1 VRAKSA
7 DYPRAVGATH
17 KARRSIGT
25 PRFVLGRECAP
36 QMNDQFPEFPLHTD
50 IAVIGAGAAGLMAAI
65 IAGRLGARVH
75 LLDGA
80 KKPGAKI
87 LVSGGS
93 RCNVTNE
100 LVVPARFH
108 GEGAPAFVSRVLRS
122 FSPEQ
127 TLSFFEEIGV
137 ELKLEPTGKFFPVSD
152 SSRTVLG
159 ALLHA
164 THRAGA
170 VLCAQT
176 QVCSLEREGE
186 GWKIETS
193 RGGVFARSVIVA
205 TGGLAL
211 PKSGSDGRGFTFA
224 RDLGHSIIDT
234 TPALTP
240 LYGNDEHYAGASG
253 TTLPVR
259 LRLHAKSDAMASKKL
274 ASYDGSF
281 LFTHRGFSGPVALN
295 ISRHFARHKWT
306 HSQASV
312 FASLLPC
319 VEEGTEGKWWHEFV
333 GKSSKKSVLNALE
346 TQFSSKLALAIAARA
361 NIISSLPLGRLSK
374 TQNESLKRELFH
386 APLDVLEVAPYDKA
400 ETTAGGIALAEIEPN
415 SMMSRLHRGL
425 FFAGEVCDVDGEL
438 GGFNFQWAWSSGVA
452 AGRAAARLSKTSV

>member
-1 VRAKSA
+1 
-7 DYPRAVGATH
+7 
-17 KARRSIGT
+17 
-25 PRFVLGRECAP
+25 
-36 QMNDQFPEFPLHTD
+36 MNDQFLEFPLQTD
-50 IAVIGAGAAGLMAAI
+50 IAIIGAGAAGLMAAI
-65 IAGRLGARVH
+65 VAGRLGARVH
-75 LLDGA
+75 LFDGA

-100 LVVPARFH
+100 SVVPARFH

-127 TLSFFEEIGV
+127 TLRFFEEIGV

-170 VLCAQT
+170 VLSAQT
-176 QVCSLEREGE
+176 QVCSLRRDSSGE
-186 GWKIETS
+186 GWMIETS
-193 RGGVFARSVIVA
+193 RGEVFARSVLVA

-224 RDLGHSIIDT
+224 RDLGHSIVET

-240 LYGNDEHYAGASG
+240 LYASDEHYASASG
-253 TTLPVR
+253 ATLPVR
-259 LRLHAKSDAMASKKL
+259 LRLHSQSDPLSSKKL
-274 ASYDGSF
+274 ATYEGSF
-281 LFTHRGFSGPVALN
+281 LFTHRGFSGPAALN
-295 ISRHFARHKWT
+295 LSRHFARHQWT
-306 HSQASV
+306 HAQASV
-312 FASLLPC
+312 FASLLPS
-319 VEEGTEGKWWHEFV
+319 VQEGTEGKWWHEFA
-333 GKSSKKSVLNALE
+333 GKFSKKSVLNALE

-361 NIISSLPLGRLSK
+361 NIAPSFALGRLSK
-374 TQNESLKRELFH
+374 TQNEALRRELFF
-386 APLDVLEVAPYDKA
+386 APLGVAEVAPYDKA
-400 ETTAGGIALAEIEPN
+400 ETTAGGIALAEIEPH
-415 SMMSRLHRGL
+415 SMMSRMHRGL

-438 GGFNFQWAWSSGVA
+438 GGFNFQWAWSSGVV
-452 AGRAAARLSKTSV
+452 AGRAAARLSKTI